1 MNKRSL
7 RILGFYQVQNMLVRL
22 APSRMSKEIA
32 RRLKPVCEAE
42 EVARSLNDTEEAYR
56 CLQSEASVPMGGIVD
71 IRPAL
76 EKARRDV
83 TLEGQD
89 CIDIWNNVRRYG
101 DIRQYF
107 MDKGEE
113 YPQLAEK
120 AEGIGDFSLISHKMA
135 GVFDQ
140 NHQIR
145 DNASP
150 ELMRL
155 RNRIVELERQTKR
168 YVTGVLQNKEYQ
180 KYFQDALVT
189 VRNNRYVVPIKQ
201 EYRHAFPGIVHDTSA
216 SGSTL
221 YIEPLA
227 IVNANNDLQSARIG
241 ETKEIERIFR
251 RLTALV
257 SGQYDDLMDS
267 TKCVAALEFAFAKAQ
282 LAQQMKACRPSVSQ
296 KGIVRLVQARHPL
309 IDAKAVVPNTIILG
323 GEYRILLITGSNTG
337 GKTVS
342 MKTLGLLVLMH
353 QAGLFIPVGEDSEL
367 PIFRDVFSDIGDE
380 QDISQNLSTFS
391 SHMKQIVYILRH
403 CTADDLIL
411 ADELGSGTD
420 PAEGSAI
427 AIAVLDA
434 LYRKG
439 SYVMVTTHYNDL
451 KNYAY
456 NTPGIENGHVEFDEE
471 TLRPTYKLR
480 IGAAGSSHAFSISER
495 LGMPAEI
502 LAKAKELRSKAQDV
516 DMEAILTKLNSQSK
530 RMDEEQ
536 AELEQKLADVRRIE
550 DELRREKEK
559 VSAKR
564 QDIIDSSRREAFD
577 LKRNLRV
584 EAERIIRELKQQSKD
599 SSDKEKA
606 KAIDQARRAIQQ
618 ISLPDKEKPRRDPV
632 DPSQL
637 KVGQSVFINSL
648 DGLGTVTE
656 INGKKLTVSVRGM
669 TVRVKLQDV
678 SAPYLDEIKRE
689 EQAERKASASSS
701 FRPIRTASIATELNI
716 IGKTYQEALPDVE
729 KFLDQALA
737 AGFSPVRIIHGKGS
751 GALRRQIHEFL
762 DGQPFVKKYALDDVE
777 GGGAGAGVTLVYF

>member
-227 IVNANNDLQSARIG
+227 IVNANNDLQAARIG

-282 LAQQMKACRPSVSQ
+282 LAQQMKACRPAVSQ

-309 IDAKAVVPNTIILG
+309 IDVKAVVPNTIILG

-495 LGMPAEI
+495 LGMPTEI

-632 DPSQL
+632 DPLQL

-701 FRPIRTASIATELNI
+701 FRPIRTASVATELNI

-777 GGGAGAGVTLVYF
+777 GGGAGVTLVYF

>member
-227 IVNANNDLQSARIG
+227 IVNANNDLQAARIG

-257 SGQYDDLMDS
+257 SGQYEDLMDS
-267 TKCVAALEFAFAKAQ
+267 TKCVATLEFTFAKAQ
-282 LAQQMKACRPSVSQ
+282 LAQQMKACRPAVSQ

-309 IDAKAVVPNTIILG
+309 IDAKAVVPNTIVLG

-701 FRPIRTASIATELNI
+701 FRPIRTASVATELNI

-762 DGQPFVKKYALDDVE
+762 DSQPFVKKYALDDVE
-777 GGGAGAGVTLVYF
+777 GGGAGVTLVYF

>member
-76 EKARRDV
+76 EKAQRDV

-227 IVNANNDLQSARIG
+227 IVNANNDLQAARIG

-282 LAQQMKACRPSVSQ
+282 LAQQMKACRPAVSQ

-309 IDAKAVVPNTIILG
+309 IDVKAVVPNTIILG

-495 LGMPAEI
+495 LGMPTEI

-632 DPSQL
+632 DPLQL

-701 FRPIRTASIATELNI
+701 FRPIRTASVATELNI

-777 GGGAGAGVTLVYF
+777 GGGAGVTLVYF

>member
-32 RRLKPVCEAE
+32 RRLKPICDAE

-107 MDKGEE
+107 MDKGED

-227 IVNANNDLQSARIG
+227 IVNANNDLQAARIG

-267 TKCVAALEFAFAKAQ
+267 TKCVAALEFIFAKAQ
-282 LAQQMKACRPSVSQ
+282 LAQQMKACRPAVSP

-502 LAKAKELRSKAQDV
+502 LDKAKELRSKAQDV

-701 FRPIRTASIATELNI
+701 FRPIRTASVATELNI

-762 DGQPFVKKYALDDVE
+762 DSQPFVKKYALDDVE
-777 GGGAGAGVTLVYF
+777 GGGAGVTLVYF

>member
-32 RRLKPVCEAE
+32 RRLKPVCDAE

-227 IVNANNDLQSARIG
+227 IVNANNDLQAARIG

-267 TKCVAALEFAFAKAQ
+267 TKCVAALEFTFAKAQ
-282 LAQQMKACRPSVSQ
+282 LAQQMKACRPAVSQ

-701 FRPIRTASIATELNI
+701 FRPIRTASVATELNI

-762 DGQPFVKKYALDDVE
+762 DSQPFVKKYALDDVE
-777 GGGAGAGVTLVYF
+777 GGGAGVTLVYF

>member
-107 MDKGEE
+107 MDKGED

-227 IVNANNDLQSARIG
+227 IVNANNDLQAARIG

-267 TKCVAALEFAFAKAQ
+267 TKCVAALEFTFAKAQ
-282 LAQQMKACRPSVSQ
+282 LAQQMKACRPAVSQ

-632 DPSQL
+632 DPLQL

-701 FRPIRTASIATELNI
+701 FRPIRTASVATELNI

-762 DGQPFVKKYALDDVE
+762 DGQLFVKKYALDDVE
-777 GGGAGAGVTLVYF
+777 GGGAGVTLVYF

>member
-32 RRLKPVCEAE
+32 RRLKPVCDAE

-227 IVNANNDLQSARIG
+227 IVNANNDLQAARIG

-267 TKCVAALEFAFAKAQ
+267 TKCVATLEFTFAKAQ
-282 LAQQMKACRPSVSQ
+282 LAQQMKACRPAVSP

-502 LAKAKELRSKAQDV
+502 LAKAKELRSKDQDV

-632 DPSQL
+632 DPLQL

-701 FRPIRTASIATELNI
+701 FRPIRTASVATELNI

-777 GGGAGAGVTLVYF
+777 GGGAGVTLVYF

>member
-1 MNKRSL
+1 
-7 RILGFYQVQNMLVRL
+7 MLVRL

-32 RRLKPVCEAE
+32 RRLKPVCDAE

-107 MDKGEE
+107 MDKGED

-227 IVNANNDLQSARIG
+227 IVNANNDLQAARIG

-282 LAQQMKACRPSVSQ
+282 LAQQMKACRPVVSQ

-309 IDAKAVVPNTIILG
+309 IDVKAVVPNTIILG

-701 FRPIRTASIATELNI
+701 FRPIRTASVATELNI

-777 GGGAGAGVTLVYF
+777 GGGAGVTLVYF

>member
-32 RRLKPVCEAE
+32 RRLKPVCDAE

-107 MDKGEE
+107 MDKGED

-227 IVNANNDLQSARIG
+227 IVNANNDLQAARIG

-257 SGQYDDLMDS
+257 SGQYEDLMDS
-267 TKCVAALEFAFAKAQ
+267 TKCVAALEFACAKAQ
-282 LAQQMKACRPSVSQ
+282 LAQQMKACRPAVSQ

-309 IDAKAVVPNTIILG
+309 IDAKAVVPNTIVLG

-632 DPSQL
+632 DPLQL

-701 FRPIRTASIATELNI
+701 FRPIRTASVATELNI

-737 AGFSPVRIIHGKGS
+737 AGSSPVRIIHGKGS

-777 GGGAGAGVTLVYF
+777 GGGAGVTLVYF

>member
-32 RRLKPVCEAE
+32 RRLKPVCDAE

-227 IVNANNDLQSARIG
+227 IVNANNDLQAARIG

-267 TKCVAALEFAFAKAQ
+267 TKCVAALEFTFAKAQ
-282 LAQQMKACRPSVSQ
+282 LAQQMKACRPAVSP

-689 EQAERKASASSS
+689 EQAERKASALSS
-701 FRPIRTASIATELNI
+701 FRPIRTASVATELNI

-762 DGQPFVKKYALDDVE
+762 DSQPFVKKYALDDVE
-777 GGGAGAGVTLVYF
+777 GGGAGVTLVYF

>member
-7 RILGFYQVQNMLVRL
+7 RILGFYQVQSMLVRL

-32 RRLKPVCEAE
+32 RRLRPVSDETA
-42 EVARSLNDTEEAYR
+42 VAQSLNDTEEAFR
-56 CLQSEASVPMGGIVD
+56 CLQSEAPVPLGGIAD

-107 MDKGEE
+107 TDKGDV
-113 YPQLAEK
+113 YPQLTEK
-120 AEGIGDFSLISHKMA
+120 AGDIGDFSLISHKMA
-135 GVFDQ
+135 SVFDQ

-155 RNRIVELERQTKR
+155 RNRIAELERQTKR
-168 YVTGVLQNKEYQ
+168 YVTGILQNKEYQ

-189 VRNNRYVVPIKQ
+189 VRNNRYVIPIKQ

-227 IVNANNDLQSARIG
+227 VVNANNDLQAARIG

-251 RLTALV
+251 RLTAIV
-257 SGQYDDLMDS
+257 SSQYEELMDS
-267 TKCVAALEFAFAKAQ
+267 TKCVAMVEFIFAKAQ
-282 LAQQMKACRPSVSQ
+282 LAVQMKACRPAVSQ
-296 KGIVRLVQARHPL
+296 KGLVKLVQARHPL

-323 GEYRILLITGSNTG
+323 GDYRILLITGSNTG

-434 LYRKG
+434 LHKKG

-495 LGMPAEI
+495 LGMPADI
-502 LAKAKELRSKAQDV
+502 LAKARELRSKAQDV
-516 DMEAILTKLNSQSK
+516 DMEAILTKLNSQSR

-536 AELEQKLADVRRIE
+536 AELEKKLADVRRLE

-599 SSDKEKA
+599 SSDREKA

-632 DPSQL
+632 DPAQL
-637 KVGQSVFINSL
+637 KVGQSVYINSL
-648 DGLGTVTE
+648 DGLGTVEE
-656 INGKKLTVSVRGM
+656 INGRKLTVSVRGM

-678 SAPYLDEIKRE
+678 SAPYLDEIKKE
-689 EQAERKASASSS
+689 EQAERRANAVSS
-701 FRPIRTASIATELNI
+701 FRPIRTASVATELNV

-762 DGQPFVKKYALDDVE
+762 DSQPFVKKYALDDAE
-777 GGGAGAGVTLVYF
+777 GGGAGVTLVYF

>member
-32 RRLKPVCEAE
+32 RRLKPVCDAE

-227 IVNANNDLQSARIG
+227 IVNANNDLQAARIG

-267 TKCVAALEFAFAKAQ
+267 TKCVAALEFTFAKAQ
-282 LAQQMKACRPSVSQ
+282 LAQQMKACRPAVSP

-516 DMEAILTKLNSQSK
+516 DMETILTKLNSQSK

-618 ISLPDKEKPRRDPV
+618 ISLPDKEKPHRDPV

-701 FRPIRTASIATELNI
+701 FRPIRTASVATELNI

-777 GGGAGAGVTLVYF
+777 GGGAGVTLVYF